1 MQPVVDDRGGDFI
14 PQFENIDSRALE
26 VVLPQ
31 RHTARTVDQLGGDQQ
46 LAGVYFHFAGHD
58 LLDAELTADL
68 ARIGRGS
75 NEVRHQAQRFDGE
88 RQVLDASDETLRE
101 AEAQV
106 VDGVILRGV
115 DERKHR
121 KRRERPERPRG
132 HARQREDP
140 RGPE

>member
-1 MQPVVDDRGGDFI
+1 MQTVVDDRGGDFI
-14 PQFENIDSRALE
+14 PQFENIDSCVLE

-46 LAGVYFHFAGHD
+46 PAGVHFHLSSDDFF
-58 LLDAELTADL
+58 DAELTADL

-75 NEVRHQAQRFDGE
+75 NEVRHQAQRLHGE

-115 DERKHR
+115 RERKHR
-121 KRRERPERPRG
+121 ESVGRPELPRDET
-132 HARQREDP
+132 RQSDDP
-140 RGPE
+140 SGPE